1 MPDIPYVLPE
11 NTELSDWIPHD
22 GGPCPVPRDARVA
35 VRFRDATERSDLLAA
50 QWDWSRATN
59 AKVGDITH
67 YRVLDTDIPKQ
78 PDWIPHDGGECPVP
92 PDTFVQVGHGYV
104 TLGPDRAFKFNW
116 RTVPEYRVI
125 PGEDLL
131 SFGYGEEDDDEPPL
145 VGHNSHND
153 HYRQGDIECIDAIR
167 AALTDEEW
175 RGFCKGNVLKYT
187 WREKHKGSDGSLL
200 KAQDFLRWAVAGKA
214 EGKR

>member
-1 MPDIPYVLPE
+1 MSTIDTSDDILAVHKRQLIDDE
-11 NTELSDWIPHD
+11 
-22 GGPCPVPRDARVA
+22 DAP
-35 VRFRDATERSDLLAA
+35 T
-50 QWDWSRATN
+50 
-59 AKVGDITH
+59 GH
-67 YRVLDTDIPKQ
+67 YSMDEAIRREWLNDHG
-78 PDWIPHDGGECPVP
+78 WIPHDGGECPVP
-92 PDTFVQVGHGYV
+92 PDTFVQVDLGYV

-145 VGHNSHND
+145 VGHNSPND

-187 WREKHKGSDGSLL
+187 WREKHKGGDGSLL
-200 KAQDFLRWAVAGKA
+200 KAQDYLRWALAGKA
-214 EGKR
+214 EDKR